1 MEGKTDMTDFAV
13 GFRLVEL
20 IDKIEFFDNILKS
33 VLIKCVHK
41 VKIDIIGLKSFKLF
55 VKQAVEILLTL
66 HFPCRTFRGN
76 MYFVTIRL

>member
-55 VKQAVEILLTL
+55 IK
-66 HFPCRTFRGN
+66 
-76 MYFVTIRL
+76 